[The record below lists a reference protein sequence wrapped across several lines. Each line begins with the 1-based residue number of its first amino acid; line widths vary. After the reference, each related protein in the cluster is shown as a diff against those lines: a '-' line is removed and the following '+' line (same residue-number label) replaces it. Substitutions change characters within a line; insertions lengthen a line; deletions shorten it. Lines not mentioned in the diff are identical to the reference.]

1 VVSVQFASEDAADKF
16 VRYLKSAS
24 GRDFAKHYFGCD

>member
-16 VRYLKSAS
+16 VRYLKSGA
-24 GRDFAKHYFGCD
+24 GRDFAKRYFGCE